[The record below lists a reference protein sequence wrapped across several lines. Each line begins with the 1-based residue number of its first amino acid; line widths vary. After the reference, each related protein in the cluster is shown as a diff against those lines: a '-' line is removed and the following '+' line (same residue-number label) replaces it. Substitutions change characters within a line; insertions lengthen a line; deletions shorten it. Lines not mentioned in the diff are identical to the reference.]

1 MTTACNY
8 DSSATI
14 STATCVYAN
23 TGDCES
29 CSGEQDGSGT
39 IVDGDS
45 DNDGVCDADEV
56 SGCTSTSACNY
67 SSAATDDDGS
77 CASLDALGVCGGS
90 CSTDADNDGICDDVD
105 NCTDTSACNYND
117 SANEACESTSCAGC
131 TVDSACNYDSSATI
145 SLDVCT
151 YATGCD
157 TCSGAQDG
165 SGTVVDGDT
174 DNDGVC
180 NANEVQ
186 GCTDNTQC
194 NFNPLATDD
203 DGTCLADIQGCT
215 IGSDCNYNPAACT
228 HVHSMCSPASGGST
242 ACSGGNVGGNPPP
255 VGMLSTCEN
264 EFACN
269 YQEEGACEFTSCV
282 GCMNTDGCD
291 YDVNNLYPAL
301 CDYSCYGCTNA
312 SADNYDS
319 EDPATIDDG
328 SCIISGC
335 TTIGACNYD
344 AAANNDD
351 GSCEVTSCVGC
362 GTPSACNYDSSVTLN
377 EPISCVYATGCDS
390 CSGETDGTG
399 SVVDGDSDDDGVC
412 NADEVGGCTNAS
424 ACNYNSS
431 ATDDDGS
438 CLSLDAC
445 GVCGGTGV
453 DSDGDGVCD
462 ANEILGCTQSAACNY
477 DASATEN
484 SGCDFTSC
492 VGCMDSNAC
501 NYDASATLNELLQ
514 CVYAT
519 GCDSCS
525 GETDGTGSVVDGDS
539 DDDGVCNA
547 DEVGGCT
554 NASACNYNSSATD
567 DDGSCL
573 SLDACGVCGGTGV
586 DSDGDGVCDANEIL
600 GCTQSAACNYDA
612 SATENSGCDF
622 TSCVGCMDE
631 SACNFDPSATL
642 NQLLDCTYAE
652 TGYDCSGTC
661 NNDSDTDGICDEFEV
676 PGCTDSSAC
685 NYSASATDND
695 GSCTYPSEDYLDCDG
710 NCTTDEDEDGVCDE
724 IEVYGC
730 DIASACNY
738 SAEATENDGTCEFS
752 SCAGCTI
759 PTACNYDETA
769 TLSNNVTCTY
779 IPEGWDDCDQTICT
793 DSDNDGICDFDEPAG
808 CVGEFNEP
816 HLSLS
821 GVVETAVAVG
831 DWSSTDFAG
840 ASSDDTGVQS
850 TTFVDYIGRLA
861 DGRYSVTRVYTVTD
875 VCANTSQAGQLL
887 IADETHPSGCT
898 NANATSYEPDAI
910 NDDGSCDYSPACLGD
925 LNLDNIVGTSDLLIL
940 LSSFG
945 LPCAE

>member
-1 MTTACNY
+1 
-8 DSSATI
+8 
-14 STATCVYAN
+14 
-23 TGDCES
+23 
-29 CSGEQDGSGT
+29 
-39 IVDGDS
+39 
-45 DNDGVCDADEV
+45 
-56 SGCTSTSACNY
+56 
-67 SSAATDDDGS
+67 
-77 CASLDALGVCGGS
+77 
-90 CSTDADNDGICDDVD
+90 
-105 NCTDTSACNYND
+105 
-117 SANEACESTSCAGC
+117 
-131 TVDSACNYDSSATI
+131 
-145 SLDVCT
+145 
-151 YATGCD
+151 
-157 TCSGAQDG
+157 
-165 SGTVVDGDT
+165 
-174 DNDGVC
+174 
-180 NANEVQ
+180 
-186 GCTDNTQC
+186 
-194 NFNPLATDD
+194 
-203 DGTCLADIQGCT
+203 
-215 IGSDCNYNPAACT
+215 
-228 HVHSMCSPASGGST
+228 MCSPASGGST

-269 YQEEGACEFTSCV
+269 YQEEGTCEFTSCV
-282 GCMNTDGCD
+282 GCMNTAGCD

-462 ANEILGCTQSAACNY
+462 ANEVLGCTQSAACNY

-492 VGCMDSNAC
+492 VGCMESNAC

-586 DSDGDGVCDANEIL
+586 DSDGDGVCDANEVL
-600 GCTQSAACNYDA
+600 GCTQSAACNYSEA
-612 SATENSGCDF
+612 ATENDGTCDF
-622 TSCVGCMDE
+622 ISCVGCMDE

-724 IEVYGC
+724 LEVFGC

>member
-1 MTTACNY
+1 M
-8 DSSATI
+8 
-14 STATCVYAN
+14 
-23 TGDCES
+23 E
-29 CSGEQDGSGT
+29 
-39 IVDGDS
+39 
-45 DNDGVCDADEV
+45 
-56 SGCTSTSACNY
+56 
-67 SSAATDDDGS
+67 
-77 CASLDALGVCGGS
+77 
-90 CSTDADNDGICDDVD
+90 
-105 NCTDTSACNYND
+105 
-117 SANEACESTSCAGC
+117 
-131 TVDSACNYDSSATI
+131 
-145 SLDVCT
+145 
-151 YATGCD
+151 
-157 TCSGAQDG
+157 
-165 SGTVVDGDT
+165 
-174 DNDGVC
+174 
-180 NANEVQ
+180 
-186 GCTDNTQC
+186 
-194 NFNPLATDD
+194 
-203 DGTCLADIQGCT
+203 
-215 IGSDCNYNPAACT
+215 
-228 HVHSMCSPASGGST
+228 
-242 ACSGGNVGGNPPP
+242 
-255 VGMLSTCEN
+255 
-264 EFACN
+264 
-269 YQEEGACEFTSCV
+269 
-282 GCMNTDGCD
+282 
-291 YDVNNLYPAL
+291 
-301 CDYSCYGCTNA
+301 
-312 SADNYDS
+312 
-319 EDPATIDDG
+319 
-328 SCIISGC
+328 
-335 TTIGACNYD
+335 
-344 AAANNDD
+344 
-351 GSCEVTSCVGC
+351 
-362 GTPSACNYDSSVTLN
+362 
-377 EPISCVYATGCDS
+377 
-390 CSGETDGTG
+390 
-399 SVVDGDSDDDGVC
+399 
-412 NADEVGGCTNAS
+412 
-424 ACNYNSS
+424 
-431 ATDDDGS
+431 
-438 CLSLDAC
+438 
-445 GVCGGTGV
+445 
-453 DSDGDGVCD
+453 
-462 ANEILGCTQSAACNY
+462 
-477 DASATEN
+477 
-484 SGCDFTSC
+484 
-492 VGCMDSNAC
+492 SNAC

-547 DEVGGCT
+547 DEIGGCT
-554 NASACNYNSSATD
+554 IASACNYNSSATD
-567 DDGSCL
+567 NDGSCL

-586 DSDGDGVCDANEIL
+586 DSDGDGVCDANEVL
-600 GCTQSAACNYDA
+600 GCTLSAACNYSEA
-612 SATENSGCDF
+612 ATENDGTCDF
-622 TSCVGCMDE
+622 ISCVGCMDE

-724 IEVYGC
+724 LEVFGC

>member
-1 MTTACNY
+1 M
-8 DSSATI
+8 
-14 STATCVYAN
+14 
-23 TGDCES
+23 E
-29 CSGEQDGSGT
+29 
-39 IVDGDS
+39 
-45 DNDGVCDADEV
+45 
-56 SGCTSTSACNY
+56 
-67 SSAATDDDGS
+67 
-77 CASLDALGVCGGS
+77 
-90 CSTDADNDGICDDVD
+90 
-105 NCTDTSACNYND
+105 
-117 SANEACESTSCAGC
+117 
-131 TVDSACNYDSSATI
+131 
-145 SLDVCT
+145 
-151 YATGCD
+151 
-157 TCSGAQDG
+157 
-165 SGTVVDGDT
+165 
-174 DNDGVC
+174 
-180 NANEVQ
+180 
-186 GCTDNTQC
+186 
-194 NFNPLATDD
+194 
-203 DGTCLADIQGCT
+203 
-215 IGSDCNYNPAACT
+215 
-228 HVHSMCSPASGGST
+228 
-242 ACSGGNVGGNPPP
+242 
-255 VGMLSTCEN
+255 
-264 EFACN
+264 
-269 YQEEGACEFTSCV
+269 
-282 GCMNTDGCD
+282 
-291 YDVNNLYPAL
+291 
-301 CDYSCYGCTNA
+301 
-312 SADNYDS
+312 
-319 EDPATIDDG
+319 
-328 SCIISGC
+328 
-335 TTIGACNYD
+335 
-344 AAANNDD
+344 
-351 GSCEVTSCVGC
+351 
-362 GTPSACNYDSSVTLN
+362 
-377 EPISCVYATGCDS
+377 
-390 CSGETDGTG
+390 
-399 SVVDGDSDDDGVC
+399 
-412 NADEVGGCTNAS
+412 
-424 ACNYNSS
+424 
-431 ATDDDGS
+431 
-438 CLSLDAC
+438 
-445 GVCGGTGV
+445 
-453 DSDGDGVCD
+453 
-462 ANEILGCTQSAACNY
+462 
-477 DASATEN
+477 
-484 SGCDFTSC
+484 
-492 VGCMDSNAC
+492 SNAC

-586 DSDGDGVCDANEIL
+586 DSDGDGVCDANEVL
-600 GCTQSAACNYDA
+600 GCTLSAACNYSEA
-612 SATENSGCDF
+612 ATENDGTCDF
-622 TSCVGCMDE
+622 ISCVGCMDE